1 MPPDPQARRFLLR
14 PSGPRAGVVLAVLAV
29 LVGCR
34 PGKAAV
40 RLELRAY
47 LQHMQDWA
55 PVEGETART
64 LERILATQFVDEAEV
79 RHQIAD
85 SRPRIR
91 AHLAR
96 IREYRPRTPPV
107 QRIHARY
114 VHAWRRLLAG
124 YDAIEAGFASGDYT
138 RLARGREA
146 MAAWRDG
153 ITEVARALRRLANE
167 LGVEPRPQGGTHA
180 AGPAPVQAAEPAAN
194 SSGGVLLSH
203 TATVQY
209 HRRWRA

>member
-1 MPPDPQARRFLLR
+1 MLSGPPARRSALPPR
-14 PSGPRAGVVLAVLAV
+14 GPRACIALAALGF

-40 RLELRAY
+40 RLDLRAY
-47 LQHMQDWA
+47 LQHMQEWA

-79 RHQIAD
+79 RHQIVD

-96 IREYRPRTPPV
+96 IRAYQPRTPPV

-114 VHAWRRLLAG
+114 IHAWRRLLAG

-153 ITEVARALRRLANE
+153 IAEVARALRRLADE
-167 LGVEPRPQGGTHA
+167 LGVEPRAQGGAHA
-180 AGPAPVQAAEPAAN
+180 AGPAPAEAAEPATN

>member
-1 MPPDPQARRFLLR
+1 VPPGPQARRSSPR
-14 PSGPRAGVVLAVLAV
+14 PSGPRAPIALALLGC

-40 RLELRAY
+40 RLDLRVY
-47 LQHMQDWA
+47 LQHMQEWA

-96 IREYRPRTPPV
+96 IRAYRPRTPPV

-114 VHAWRRLLAG
+114 MHAWRRLLAG

-146 MAAWRDG
+146 IAAWRDG
-153 ITEVARALRRLANE
+153 ITEVARALRHLAGE
-167 LGVEPRPQGGTHA
+167 LGVEPHAEGTHA
-180 AGPAPVQAAEPAAN
+180 AGPACPQLAEPAAK